1 MSDAHS
7 PRDQEG
13 EIETALLDADLFIKY
28 RAPERALKRL
38 HTALERRPRS
48 IQLRERLREIA
59 SANKHLD
66 EAARQCLALASL
78 YIERQDFE
86 TAHERLLE
94 AKQLD
99 PRISIASGLEAIR
112 RARRPD
118 LHPSETI
125 AGQRTVP
132 VLAGDLSAISIFD
145 AVQVL
150 ENARLTGAL
159 AITGDARQ
167 GRVLFNDG
175 RIVGAEI
182 GEAKGEEAFRKIVE
196 ITDGSFDFERAAEAF
211 PVTINAASNTNLILD
226 SLRQLDEENQEG
238 KD

>member
-1 MSDAHS
+1 MSDTHA
-7 PRDQEG
+7 PKDQDG
-13 EIETALLDADLFIKY
+13 EVETALLDAELFIKY
-28 RAPERALKRL
+28 RAPERAIKRL

-59 SANKHLD
+59 SSSKHAD

-99 PRISIASGLEAIR
+99 PRISIATGLEAIR

-125 AGQRTVP
+125 NAQRAIP
-132 VLAGDLSAISIFD
+132 VLAGDLSAITIFD

-159 AITGDARQ
+159 AITGEARL

-175 RIVGAEI
+175 RIVGAETEEAT
-182 GEAKGEEAFRKIVE
+182 GEDAFRKIVE
-196 ITDGSFDFERAAEAF
+196 VTDGSFEFEKSAQEF

-238 KD
+238 KG